1 MLAEVKKCVENHDIK
16 GLRYIF
22 VDCLDVDPTFEK
34 YRADYEYCKSIGG
47 MFDNYQELTGLTA
60 DERNWTTQYWEQ
72 LKLDLMKNFSEKRF
86 EHMVKVAKVVYADK
100 IARLLCERSLSQ
112 KAAAPQAVSQ
122 VPVRQISSDGIS
134 KPVSDAE
141 LQEKMLAEKKR
152 KLEEENRRIEAQ
164 QRAQKERIDAA
175 RDAEM
180 NKYNT
185 QKEEPVI
192 KKVMGIVAAVARV
205 VLVVFVVLVV
215 MLIIKLV
222 IMPTIML
229 IIMALP

>member
-34 YRADYEYCKSIGG
+34 YRADYEYCKSMDG

-86 EHMVKVAKVVYADK
+86 EHMIKVAKVVYADK

-112 KAAAPQAVSQ
+112 KAEAPQAASQ
-122 VPVRQISSDGIS
+122 VPVKQISSDGIS
-134 KPVSDAE
+134 KPVSNAE

-152 KLEEENRRIEAQ
+152 KLEEENRRVEAQ
-164 QRAQKERIDAA
+164 QRAQKARIAAA

-180 NKYNT
+180 NKQNI
-185 QKEEPVI
+185 QKEDLKA
-192 KKVMGIVAAVARV
+192 KKALGIVAAA
-205 VLVVFVVLVV
+205 
-215 MLIIKLV
+215 V
-222 IMPTIML
+222 IVIL
-229 IIMALP
+229 IIMLVIIALP